1 MGGWT
6 REIAERYKLWLE
18 SDVFD
23 EETKKELRGLEGKD
37 AEITDRFYRDLEFG
51 TGGLRGVLGA
61 GTNRMNLYTVRKAT
75 QGLANYI
82 LKQGVNKK

>member
-37 AEITDRFYRDLEFG
+37 AEITDRFYRDESLYSEKSHSG
-51 TGGLRGVLGA
+51 TCQ
-61 GTNRMNLYTVRKAT
+61 LYSET
-75 QGLANYI
+75 GSE
-82 LKQGVNKK
+82 